1 MLGRSILNSTTSGD
15 GRMFVYEV
23 AGLRQND
30 QTDNANAAIRSSHNM
45 LAPVPFN
52 RMSEFMR
59 RINRQGGKI
68 VAIHESMEAATAAM
82 ENTEAKSAKTKSA
95 KTKG

>member
-15 GRMFVYEV
+15 GRVFVYEV

-52 RMSEFMR
+52 RMNEFMR
-59 RINRQGGKI
+59 RINRLGGKI
-68 VAIHESMEAATAAM
+68 VAIHDSMEAATATMAET
-82 ENTEAKSAKTKSA
+82 ENAESKSA